1 MFCDDKVC
9 AVVYIPPVPE
19 TPRSKKSKHKGT
31 AFRAGASNE
40 AADRSLHTTGVDAAK
55 APKKPN
61 ASRKAVD
68 VRRAAMI
75 SEMEIEKLNET
86 MGTIFLDPDQKS
98 PRAQDFEERLTARIV
113 GQERAVR
120 RMSGLYQIF
129 LAGMSPLNRPIG
141 TMLFLGPTGSG
152 KTRVIEAAAE
162 VLFGDANAIVK
173 IDCAEFQHSHEIA
186 KLIGSPP
193 GYLGHRETSP
203 MLTQENLDR
212 MHTDDLKV
220 SLVLFDEIEKAS
232 DSLWQLLLGIL
243 DKATLTLGDNR
254 RVDFSHTMVIMT
266 SNLGAREMS
275 ELISGGIG
283 FAPGKGNKQINDTEV
298 DQKIYRT
305 AVEAARR
312 KFSPE
317 FMNRIDK
324 VVVFRSLKEHHLRQI
339 LDLELQAVQDRIMAS
354 AGTKFVFQCSG
365 TAKDMLLREGLDFK
379 YGARHLKRAVERFLV
394 YPLSNLVAT
403 GQVGLG
409 DLVHVDLD
417 ELTHKLIFSKRS
429 GGALV
434 QDTPKDKD
442 EPTSGES
449 FSGGVGLPIPQP
461 AKAARKSQSRGEK
474 AEN

>member
-1 MFCDDKVC
+1 MIAEMKIKEMS
-9 AVVYIPPVPE
+9 APE
-19 TPRSKKSKHKGT
+19 KQI
-31 AFRAGASNE
+31 
-40 AADRSLHTTGVDAAK
+40 D
-55 APKKPN
+55 
-61 ASRKAVD
+61 
-68 VRRAAMI
+68 
-75 SEMEIEKLNET
+75 ET
-86 MGTIFLDPDQKS
+86 VFLDPDQKS
-98 PRAQDFEERLTARIV
+98 PRAQDFEERLGARIV

-129 LAGMSPLNRPIG
+129 LAGMNPMNRPIG

-162 VLFGDANAIVK
+162 VLFGDTNGVVK

-212 MHTDDLKV
+212 MHSDDLKLT
-220 SLVLFDEIEKAS
+220 LVLFDEIEKAS
-232 DSLWQLLLGIL
+232 DALWQLLLGIL

-254 RVDFSHTMVIMT
+254 RVDFSRCMVVMT

-283 FAPGKGNKQINDTEV
+283 FAPGKGVKNPDNEV

-324 VVVFRSLKEHHLRQI
+324 VVVFRSLKEHHLRAI
-339 LDLELQAVQDRIMAS
+339 LDLELQSVQDRVMMS
-354 AGTKFVFQCSG
+354 AGTKFVFHCSDS
-365 TAKDMLLREGLDFK
+365 AKDMLLKEGIDYK
-379 YGARHLKRAVERFLV
+379 YGARHLKRAIERFLV

-403 GQVGLG
+403 GQIGLG
-409 DLVHVDLD
+409 DLVEIDLNTSTHR
-417 ELTHKLIFSKRS
+417 LTFSKSS
-429 GGALV
+429 GGALIHEMPPP
-434 QDTPKDKD
+434 QPG
-442 EPTSGES
+442 EPLMAVRTGS
-449 FSGGVGLPIPQP
+449 VGLPIPQV
-461 AKAARKSQSRGEK
+461 KE
-474 AEN
+474 

>member
-1 MFCDDKVC
+1 ML
-9 AVVYIPPVPE
+9 A
-19 TPRSKKSKHKGT
+19 
-31 AFRAGASNE
+31 
-40 AADRSLHTTGVDAAK
+40 
-55 APKKPN
+55 
-61 ASRKAVD
+61 
-68 VRRAAMI
+68 
-75 SEMEIEKLNET
+75 EMEMTRAMNNT
-86 MGTIFLDPDQKS
+86 GTVFLDPDQKS
-98 PRAQDFEERLTARIV
+98 PRAQDFEERLTSRIV

-129 LAGMSPLNRPIG
+129 LAGMNPPNRPIG

-162 VLFGDANAIVK
+162 VLYGDPNAVVK

-212 MHTDDLKV
+212 MHTDDMKV

-254 RVDFSHTMVIMT
+254 RVDFSKSMVIMT

-283 FAPGKGNKQINDTEV
+283 FAPGKGTKTPNDTEV

-339 LDLELQAVQDRIMAS
+339 LDLELQAVQDRIMQS
-354 AGTKFVFQCSG
+354 AGTKFVFQCSD
-365 TAKDMLLREGLDFK
+365 TAKDMLMKEGLDYK

-403 GQVGLG
+403 GQIGLG
-409 DLVHVDLD
+409 DLVHVDVD
-417 ELTHKLIFSKRS
+417 GIKNKLIFSKSS
-429 GGALV
+429 GGALIHEMT
-434 QDTPKDKD
+434 QGANMSEDT
-442 EPTSGES
+442 TES
-449 FSGGVGLPIPQP
+449 LSGGVGVPIPQP
-461 AKAARKSQSRGEK
+461 AKAAKKGQGRDKTDS
-474 AEN
+474 

>member
-1 MFCDDKVC
+1 MLAEYDVTTTRDMNN
-9 AVVYIPPVPE
+9 
-19 TPRSKKSKHKGT
+19 TGT
-31 AFRAGASNE
+31 
-40 AADRSLHTTGVDAAK
+40 V
-55 APKKPN
+55 
-61 ASRKAVD
+61 
-68 VRRAAMI
+68 
-75 SEMEIEKLNET
+75 
-86 MGTIFLDPDQKS
+86 FLDPDQKS
-98 PRAQDFEERLTARIV
+98 PRAQDFEERLTSRIV

-129 LAGMSPLNRPIG
+129 LAGMNPPNRPIG

-162 VLFGDANAIVK
+162 VLFGDPNAVIK

-212 MHTDDLKV
+212 MHTDDMKV

-254 RVDFSHTMVIMT
+254 RVDFSRAMVIMT

-283 FAPGKGNKQINDTEV
+283 FAPGKGSKTPNDTEV

-339 LDLELQAVQDRIMAS
+339 LDLELQAVQDRIMQS
-354 AGTKFVFQCSG
+354 AGTKFVFQCSE
-365 TAKDMLLREGLDFK
+365 TAKDMLLKEGLDFK

-409 DLVHVDLD
+409 DLVHVDFD
-417 ELTHKLIFSKRS
+417 DSRGKLSFSKRS
-429 GGALV
+429 AGTLIADAQEPEDEFDKPAVKSGGAAV
-434 QDTPKDKD
+434 Q
-442 EPTSGES
+442 
-449 FSGGVGLPIPQP
+449 LPQ
-461 AKAARKSQSRGEK
+461 ARAARKSNSRVDKTEG
-474 AEN
+474 